1 MQALEY
7 NAVMKTPIGYRIG
20 FAIVQITDQIV
31 SGCIRFFEKEGKYQ
45 GTIDSNGNMTI
56 QGEMPSPNEVIK
68 FNGIG
73 KISFYSLHLE
83 LSTVNFVYE
92 VDGTARR

>member
-45 GTIDSNGNMTI
+45 TVLKT
-56 QGEMPSPNEVIK
+56 VIIEK
-68 FNGIG
+68 
-73 KISFYSLHLE
+73 LLE
-83 LSTVNFVYE
+83 LF
-92 VDGTARR
+92 